1 MKSINGTKSHTIYAA
16 AALSLAA
23 AALPSQASAQAP
35 AAPPAPPAPPA
46 AAAPAAATV
55 AAPAPG
61 QAVAAG
67 GVEELNRRVA
77 ELEQQQRA
85 LQERLDAERRAAA
98 EAAASA
104 AARQA
109 QAAKDKAGEA
119 SVTAAPGKGFTVKT
133 ADGGFSSTIRA
144 RVQIR
149 ETFTHTDEDD
159 THEINVRTVRLTT
172 NGHFISP
179 DLKYNVQLAFGGN
192 DFERDSPSPI
202 FDAFVE
208 YTGIRD
214 LNVRVGQ
221 FLAPFDRARTLREV
235 SIQQTERP
243 IAVREFNLDR
253 DVGLMVSSPDLFGL
267 GGKLSYN
274 LFLGGGEGRNRFGA
288 QEHGPL
294 AVARL
299 AVRPFGAFDD
309 DQDGDLTREAKP
321 RLAVGVTGAYNH
333 QTNRQNSTF
342 GTTLTL
348 GAADYLHGA
357 ADLVFKYAGFSLA
370 AEAVAR
376 HAERD
381 SFEGEADGAPV
392 QEWTRSG
399 YGYFAQAGYLL
410 TDHLEVAARWD
421 QIFAER
427 GTDPKL
433 VDLVA
438 AQGKQVGGGLN
449 YYLNGYALK
458 VQGDYFYIFGE
469 DASEGRHVARL
480 QLDASF

>member
-1 MKSINGTKSHTIYAA
+1 MKSINGKKSHTVRAA
-16 AALSLAA
+16 AALSLVA
-23 AALPSQASAQAP
+23 AALPFEASAQQP
-35 AAPPAPPAPPA
+35 AAPPQ
-46 AAAPAAATV
+46 
-55 AAPAPG
+55 APAPQETG
-61 QAVAAG
+61 AAAG
-67 GVEELNRRVA
+67 VEPLSRRVE

-85 LQERLDAERRAAA
+85 LLERLEAERKAAA
-98 EAAASA
+98 EERASA
-104 AARQA
+104 E
-109 QAAKDKAGEA
+109 KDKG
-119 SVTAAPGKGFTVKT
+119 SGVKVTAAAGKGFTVKT
-133 ADGGFSSTIRA
+133 ADDKFSSTIRA
-144 RVQIR
+144 RLQVR
-149 ETFTHTDEDD
+149 ETITHTGEDD

-172 NGHFISP
+172 SGHVLTP

-192 DFERDSPSPI
+192 DFEKDSSSPI
-202 FDAFVE
+202 LDAFVE

-221 FLAPFDRARTLREV
+221 FLTPFNRARTLREP
-235 SIQQTERP
+235 SLQQTDRP

-253 DVGLMVSSPDLFGL
+253 DVGLMFSSPDLFGF

-274 LFLGGGEGRNRFGA
+274 LFVGGGEGRNRFGG
-288 QEHGPL
+288 QKHGPL

-309 DQDGDLTREAKP
+309 DQDADLAREAKP

-357 ADLVFKYAGFSLA
+357 ADLVFKYAGFSLS
-370 AEAVAR
+370 AEAVVR
-376 HAERD
+376 HAKED
-381 SFEGEADGAPV
+381 SFEGEVDGAAV
-392 QEWTRSG
+392 REWTRSG

-410 TDHLEVAARWD
+410 TDRVEVAARWD

-433 VDLVA
+433 VDLVD

-449 YYLNGYALK
+449 VYLNGYALK
-458 VQGDYFYIFGE
+458 LQGDYFYIFGKE
-469 DASEGRHVARL
+469 GADARHVGRL

>member
-1 MKSINGTKSHTIYAA
+1 MKSINGKKSHTVRAA
-16 AALSLAA
+16 AALSLVA
-23 AALPSQASAQAP
+23 AALPSLASAQQP
-35 AAPPAPPAPPA
+35 AAPPQ
-46 AAAPAAATV
+46 
-55 AAPAPG
+55 APAPLPAPAPQEIG
-61 QAVAAG
+61 AAAG
-67 GVEELNRRVA
+67 VEPLSRRVA

-85 LQERLDAERRAAA
+85 LIERLEAERKAAA
-98 EAAASA
+98 EERAS
-104 AARQA
+104 
-109 QAAKDKAGEA
+109 AAKDKG
-119 SVTAAPGKGFTVKT
+119 SGVKVTAAPGKGFTVKT
-133 ADGGFSSTIRA
+133 ADDKFSSTIRA
-144 RVQIR
+144 RVQLR
-149 ETFTHTDEDD
+149 ETITHTGEDD
-159 THEINVRTVRLTT
+159 TNEINVKTVRLTT
-172 NGHFISP
+172 SGHVLSP

-192 DFERDSPSPI
+192 DFEKDSPSPI

-221 FLAPFDRARTLREV
+221 FLTPFDRARTLREV
-235 SIQQTERP
+235 SLQQTDRP

-253 DVGLMVSSPDLFGL
+253 DVGLMFSSPDLFGF

-274 LFLGGGEGRNRFGA
+274 LFVGGGEGRNRFGG
-288 QEHGPL
+288 QKHGPL

-309 DQDGDLTREAKP
+309 DQDGDLPREAKP
-321 RLAVGVTGAYNH
+321 RLAVGVTGGYNH

-357 ADLVFKYAGFSLA
+357 ADLVFKYAGFSLS
-370 AEAVAR
+370 AEAVMR
-376 HAERD
+376 HAKRD
-381 SFEGEADGAPV
+381 SFEGEVDGAAV
-392 QEWTRSG
+392 REWTRSG

-410 TDHLEVAARWD
+410 TDRVEVAARWD

-433 VDLVA
+433 VDLVD

-449 YYLNGYALK
+449 VYLNGYALK
-458 VQGDYFYIFGE
+458 IQGDYFYIFGKE
-469 DASEGRHVARL
+469 GSDARHVGRL

>member
-1 MKSINGTKSHTIYAA
+1 MKSINRTKSHTVRAA
-16 AALSLAA
+16 AALSLFA
-23 AALPSQASAQAP
+23 AALPFQASAQEP
-35 AAPPAPPAPPA
+35 AAPPPAQAPAPPPTLAPQEA
-46 AAAPAAATV
+46 A
-55 AAPAPG
+55 
-61 QAVAAG
+61 
-67 GVEELNRRVA
+67 VEQLSRRVA
-77 ELEQQQRA
+77 ELEEQQRA
-85 LQERLDAERRAAA
+85 LQERLAAERRAAA
-98 EAAASA
+98 EKEAGAG
-104 AARQA
+104 QK
-109 QAAKDKAGEA
+109 QEAKDKGGGVK
-119 SVTAAPGKGFTVKT
+119 VTAAPGKGFTVRT
-133 ADGGFSSTIRA
+133 ADDSFSSTIRA
-144 RVQIR
+144 RLQIR
-149 ETFTHTDEDD
+149 ETITHTAEDD
-159 THEINVRTVRLTT
+159 TNEINVKTVRLTT
-172 NGHFISP
+172 SGHILSP

-192 DFERDSPSPI
+192 DFEKDSPSPI
-202 FDAFVE
+202 LDAFVE

-221 FLAPFDRARTLREV
+221 FLTPFNRARTLREP
-235 SIQQTERP
+235 SLQQTDRP

-253 DVGLMVSSPDLFGL
+253 DVGLMFSSPDLFGF

-274 LFLGGGEGRNRFGA
+274 LFVGGGEGRNRFGG
-288 QEHGPL
+288 QKHGPL

-309 DQDGDLTREAKP
+309 DQDGDLKREAKP

-357 ADLVFKYAGFSLA
+357 ADLIFKYAGFSLS
-370 AEAVAR
+370 AEAVVR
-376 HAERD
+376 HAKRD
-381 SFEGEADGAPV
+381 SFEGEVDGAAV
-392 QEWTRSG
+392 REWTRSG

-410 TDHLEVAARWD
+410 TDRVEVAARWD

-433 VDLVA
+433 VGLVD

-449 YYLNGYALK
+449 YYVNGYALK
-458 VQGDYFYIFGE
+458 IQGDYFYIFGKE
-469 DASEGRHVARL
+469 GADARHVGRL

>member
-1 MKSINGTKSHTIYAA
+1 S
-16 AALSLAA
+16 
-23 AALPSQASAQAP
+23 
-35 AAPPAPPAPPA
+35 
-46 AAAPAAATV
+46 
-55 AAPAPG
+55 
-61 QAVAAG
+61 
-67 GVEELNRRVA
+67 RRVA

-85 LQERLDAERRAAA
+85 LQERLDAERRAAESQA
-98 EAAASA
+98 PEAKEK
-104 AARQA
+104 
-109 QAAKDKAGEA
+109 KDKRDA

-144 RVQIR
+144 RVQVR
-149 ETFTHTDEDD
+149 ETITHTDEDD

-172 NGHFISP
+172 SGHFVSP

-192 DFERDSPSPI
+192 DFEKDSPSPI

-221 FLAPFDRARTLREV
+221 FLAPFNRARTLREV
-235 SIQQTERP
+235 SLQQTDRP

-253 DVGLMVSSPDLFGL
+253 DVGLMLSSPDLFGL

-274 LFLGGGEGRNRFGA
+274 LFVGGGEGRNRFGA

-299 AVRPFGAFDD
+299 AVSPFGAFDD
-309 DQDGDLTREAKP
+309 DQDGDLSREAKP

-342 GTTLTL
+342 GTTLSL

-370 AEAVAR
+370 AEAIVR

-381 SFEGEADGAPV
+381 SFEGEVDGAPV
-392 QEWTRSG
+392 REWTRSG

-410 TDHLEVAARWD
+410 TDHLELAARWD

-449 YYLNGYALK
+449 VYLNGYALK
-458 VQGDYFYIFGE
+458 LQGDYFYIFGE

>member
-35 AAPPAPPAPPA
+35 APPPAAPPPAAPAPPAIPA
-46 AAAPAAATV
+46 PV
-55 AAPAPG
+55 ADPAPG
-61 QAVAAG
+61 QPVVAG
-67 GVEELNRRVA
+67 GVEELSRRVA

-85 LQERLDAERRAAA
+85 LQERLDAERRAAESQA
-98 EAAASA
+98 PEAKEK
-104 AARQA
+104 
-109 QAAKDKAGEA
+109 KDKRDA

-144 RVQIR
+144 RVQVR
-149 ETFTHTDEDD
+149 ETITHTDEDD

-172 NGHFISP
+172 SGHFVSP

-192 DFERDSPSPI
+192 DFEKDSPSPI

-221 FLAPFDRARTLREV
+221 FLAPFNRARTLREV
-235 SIQQTERP
+235 SLQQTDRP

-253 DVGLMVSSPDLFGL
+253 DVGLMLSSPDLFGL

-274 LFLGGGEGRNRFGA
+274 LFVGGGEGRNRFGA

-299 AVRPFGAFDD
+299 AVSPFGAFDD
-309 DQDGDLTREAKP
+309 DQDGDLSREAKP

-342 GTTLTL
+342 GTTLSL

-370 AEAVAR
+370 AEAIVR

-381 SFEGEADGAPV
+381 SFEGEVDGAPV
-392 QEWTRSG
+392 REWTRSG

-410 TDHLEVAARWD
+410 TDHLELAARWD

-449 YYLNGYALK
+449 VYLNGYALK
-458 VQGDYFYIFGE
+458 LQGDYFYIFGE

>member
-23 AALPSQASAQAP
+23 AALPSQASAQQP
-35 AAPPAPPAPPA
+35 AAPPPAAAPPGAAAPPA
-46 AAAPAAATV
+46 V
-55 AAPAPG
+55 AAPDQG
-61 QAVAAG
+61 EAVA
-67 GVEELNRRVA
+67 GVEDLSRRIA

-98 EAAASA
+98 EAAAA
-104 AARQA
+104 AAA
-109 QAAKDKAGEA
+109 QPAQPAKGKGGDV
-119 SVTAAPGKGFTVKT
+119 SVTAAAGKGFTVKT

-144 RVQIR
+144 RVQVR
-149 ETFTHTDEDD
+149 ETFTHTADDD

-172 NGHFISP
+172 NGHFILP
-179 DLKYNVQLAFGGN
+179 ELKYNVQLAFGGN

-221 FLAPFDRARTLREV
+221 FLAPFNRARTLREV
-235 SIQQTERP
+235 SIQQTDRP
-243 IAVREFNLDR
+243 ITVREFNIDR
-253 DVGLMVSSPDLFGL
+253 DVGLMLSSPDLFGL
-267 GGKLSYN
+267 GGRLQYN

-288 QEHGPL
+288 QKHGPL

-309 DQDGDLTREAKP
+309 DQDGDLSREAKP

-333 QTNRQNSTF
+333 QTNRQHSTF
-342 GTTLTL
+342 GTTLSL

-357 ADLVFKYAGFSLA
+357 ADLIFKYAGFSLA
-370 AEAVAR
+370 AEAVVR

-381 SFEGEADGAPV
+381 SFEGEVNGAVV

-410 TDHLEVAARWD
+410 TDHVEVAARWD
-421 QIFAER
+421 QIFAEE
-427 GTDPKL
+427 GTDPRLVSL
-433 VDLVA
+433 VDT
-438 AQGKQVGGGLN
+438 QGKQVGGGLN
-449 YYLNGYALK
+449 VYLNGYALK
-458 VQGDYFYIFGE
+458 LQGDYFYIFGKE
-469 DASEGRHVARL
+469 ASDARHVARL

>member
-1 MKSINGTKSHTIYAA
+1 MKSIHRKKSHTVRAA
-16 AALSLAA
+16 AALSLFA
-23 AALPSQASAQAP
+23 AALPLQASAQAP
-35 AAPPAPPAPPA
+35 AAPPPAPAPAPPPPAPPA
-46 AAAPAAATV
+46 PQEIGAAE
-55 AAPAPG
+55 
-61 QAVAAG
+61 
-67 GVEELNRRVA
+67 GVEPLSRRVA
-77 ELEQQQRA
+77 ELERQQRA
-85 LQERLDAERRAAA
+85 LLERLDAERRAAA
-98 EAAASA
+98 EKEAAAA
-104 AARQA
+104 P
-109 QAAKDKAGEA
+109 KDKGGDVK
-119 SVTAAPGKGFTVKT
+119 VTAAPGKGFTVRT
-133 ADGGFSSTIRA
+133 ADDTFSSTIRA

-149 ETFTHTDEDD
+149 ETFTHTAEDD

-172 NGHFISP
+172 SGHFVSP

-192 DFERDSPSPI
+192 DFEKDSPSPI

-208 YTGIRD
+208 HTGIRD

-221 FLAPFDRARTLREV
+221 FLAPFNRARTLREV

-253 DVGLMVSSPDLFGL
+253 DVGLMLSSPDLFGL
-267 GGKLSYN
+267 GGRLQYN

-288 QEHGPL
+288 QKHGPL

-309 DQDGDLTREAKP
+309 DQDGDLSREAKP

-333 QTNRQNSTF
+333 QTNRQHSTF
-342 GTTLTL
+342 GTTLSL

-357 ADLVFKYAGFSLA
+357 ADLIFKYAGFSLA
-370 AEAVAR
+370 AEAVVR
-376 HAERD
+376 HAARD
-381 SFEGEADGAPV
+381 SFEGEVDGAV
-392 QEWTRSG
+392 VREWTRSG

-410 TDHLEVAARWD
+410 TDHVEVAARWD
-421 QIFAER
+421 QIFAQR

-433 VDLVA
+433 VDLVD

-449 YYLNGYALK
+449 VYLNGYALK
-458 VQGDYFYIFGE
+458 LQGDYFYIFGK

>member
-1 MKSINGTKSHTIYAA
+1 MKSIHRKKSHMVRAA
-16 AALSLAA
+16 AALSLFA

-35 AAPPAPPAPPA
+35 AAPPAAPP
-46 AAAPAAATV
+46 PTP
-55 AAPAPG
+55 AAPAPTPPEIG
-61 QAVAAG
+61 AAE
-67 GVEELNRRVA
+67 GVEPLRRRVA

-104 AARQA
+104 AAQP
-109 QAAKDKAGEA
+109 AKDKGGDV
-119 SVTAAPGKGFTVKT
+119 SVTAGAGKGFTVKT
-133 ADGGFSSTIRA
+133 ADGRFSSTIRA
-144 RVQIR
+144 RVQVR
-149 ETFTHTDEDD
+149 ETFTHTAEDD

-172 NGHFISP
+172 SGHFISP

-192 DFERDSPSPI
+192 DFEKDSPSPI

-208 YTGIRD
+208 YTAIRD

-221 FLAPFDRARTLREV
+221 FLAPFNRARTLREV
-235 SIQQTERP
+235 SLQQTERP

-253 DVGLMVSSPDLFGL
+253 DVGLMLSSPDLFGL
-267 GGKLSYN
+267 GGRLQYN

-288 QEHGPL
+288 QKHGPL

-309 DQDGDLTREAKP
+309 DQDGDLSREAKP

-333 QTNRQNSTF
+333 QTNRQHSTF
-342 GTTLTL
+342 GTTLSL

-357 ADLVFKYAGFSLA
+357 ADLIFKYAGFSLA
-370 AEAVAR
+370 AEAVVR

-381 SFEGEADGAPV
+381 SFEAEVDGAV
-392 QEWTRSG
+392 AREWTRSG

-410 TDHLEVAARWD
+410 TDHVEVAARWD

-433 VDLVA
+433 VDLVD

-449 YYLNGYALK
+449 VYLNGYALK
-458 VQGDYFYIFGE
+458 LQGDYFYIFGK
-469 DASEGRHVARL
+469 DASEGRHVGRL

>member
-1 MKSINGTKSHTIYAA
+1 MKSIHRKKSHTVRAA
-16 AALSLAA
+16 AALSLFA
-23 AALPSQASAQAP
+23 AALPLQASAQAP
-35 AAPPAPPAPPA
+35 AAPPPAPAPAPPPPAPQEIGA
-46 AAAPAAATV
+46 AE
-55 AAPAPG
+55 
-61 QAVAAG
+61 
-67 GVEELNRRVA
+67 GVEPLSRRVA

-85 LQERLDAERRAAA
+85 LLERLDAERRAAA
-98 EAAASA
+98 EKEAATAPKP
-104 AARQA
+104 
-109 QAAKDKAGEA
+109 AKDKGGDVK
-119 SVTAAPGKGFTVKT
+119 VTAAPGKGFTVRT
-133 ADGGFSSTIRA
+133 ADDTFSSTIRA
-144 RVQIR
+144 RVQVR
-149 ETFTHTDEDD
+149 ETFTHTAEDD

-172 NGHFISP
+172 SGHFISP

-192 DFERDSPSPI
+192 DFEKDSPSPI

-208 YTGIRD
+208 HTGIRD

-221 FLAPFDRARTLREV
+221 FLAPFNRARTLREV
-235 SIQQTERP
+235 SIQQTDRP

-253 DVGLMVSSPDLFGL
+253 DVGLMLSSPDLFGL
-267 GGKLSYN
+267 GGRLQYN

-309 DQDGDLTREAKP
+309 DQDGDLSREAKP

-333 QTNRQNSTF
+333 QTNRQHSTF
-342 GTTLTL
+342 GTTLSL

-357 ADLVFKYAGFSLA
+357 ADLIFKYAGFSLA
-370 AEAVAR
+370 AEAVVR

-381 SFEGEADGAPV
+381 SFEGEVDGAV
-392 QEWTRSG
+392 VREWTRSG

-410 TDHLEVAARWD
+410 TDHVEVAARWD

-433 VDLVA
+433 VDLVD

-449 YYLNGYALK
+449 VYLNGYALK
-458 VQGDYFYIFGE
+458 LQGDYFYIFGK

>member
-35 AAPPAPPAPPA
+35 APPPAAPPPAAPAPPAIPA
-46 AAAPAAATV
+46 PV
-55 AAPAPG
+55 ADPAPG
-61 QAVAAG
+61 QPVVAG
-67 GVEELNRRVA
+67 GVEELSRRVA

-85 LQERLDAERRAAA
+85 LQDRLDAERRAAA
-98 EAAASA
+98 EAAAS
-104 AARQA
+104 QA
-109 QAAKDKAGEA
+109 PAEKDKKDKGDA

-149 ETFTHTDEDD
+149 ETITHTGEDD
-159 THEINVRTVRLTT
+159 TNEINVKTVRLAAS
-172 NGHFISP
+172 GHVLSP
-179 DLKYNVQLAFGGN
+179 DLKYSVQLAFGGN
-192 DFERDSPSPI
+192 DFERDSPSPL

-221 FLAPFDRARTLREV
+221 FFVPFDRARTTRESSLQLV
-235 SIQQTERP
+235 DRQ
-243 IAVREFNLDR
+243 IAVRELTLDR
-253 DVGLMVSSPDLFGL
+253 DVGLMLSSPDLFGL
-267 GGKLSYN
+267 DGKLSYN
-274 LFLGGGEGRNRFGA
+274 LFVGGGEGRNRFGG
-288 QEHGPL
+288 QKHGPL

-299 AVRPFGAFDD
+299 ALRPFGAFDD
-309 DQDGDLTREAKP
+309 DQEGDLSREAKP
-321 RLAVGVTGAYNH
+321 RLAVGVAGGYNH
-333 QTNRQNSTF
+333 QTNRQSSTY
-342 GTTLTL
+342 GTTLAL

-357 ADLVFKYAGFSLA
+357 ADLVFKVAGFSLS
-370 AEAVAR
+370 AEVVAR
-376 HAERD
+376 HAARD
-381 SFEGEADGAPV
+381 AIEGEVDGAPAR
-392 QEWTRSG
+392 EWTRSG
-399 YGYFAQAGYLL
+399 YGYFVQSGFLL
-410 TDHLEVAARWD
+410 TERVEVAARWD

-433 VDLVA
+433 VELVDT
-438 AQGKQVGGGLN
+438 QGKQVGGGLN
-449 YYLNGYALK
+449 VYLNGHALK
-458 VQGDYFYIFGE
+458 VQGDYFYIFGK

>member
-1 MKSINGTKSHTIYAA
+1 MKSINGKKSHTVRAA
-16 AALSLAA
+16 AALSLVA
-23 AALPSQASAQAP
+23 AALPFQASAQQP
-35 AAPPAPPAPPA
+35 AAPPQ
-46 AAAPAAATV
+46 
-55 AAPAPG
+55 APAPLPAPAPQETG
-61 QAVAAG
+61 AAAG
-67 GVEELNRRVA
+67 VEPLSRRVA

-85 LQERLDAERRAAA
+85 LIERLEAERKAAA
-98 EAAASA
+98 EERASA
-104 AARQA
+104 E
-109 QAAKDKAGEA
+109 KDKG
-119 SVTAAPGKGFTVKT
+119 SGVKVTAAAGKGFTVKT
-133 ADGGFSSTIRA
+133 ADDKFSSTIRA
-144 RVQIR
+144 RVQVR
-149 ETFTHTDEDD
+149 ETITHTAEDD

-172 NGHFISP
+172 SGHILSP

-192 DFERDSPSPI
+192 DFEKDSPSPI

-221 FLAPFDRARTLREV
+221 FLTPFNRARTLREV
-235 SIQQTERP
+235 SLQQTDRP

-253 DVGLMVSSPDLFGL
+253 DVGLMFSSPDLFGF

-274 LFLGGGEGRNRFGA
+274 LFVGGGEGRNRFGG
-288 QEHGPL
+288 QKHGPL

-309 DQDGDLTREAKP
+309 DQDGDLPREAKP

-357 ADLVFKYAGFSLA
+357 ADLIFKYAGFSLS
-370 AEAVAR
+370 AEAVVR
-376 HAERD
+376 HAKRD
-381 SFEGEADGAPV
+381 SFEGEVDGAAV
-392 QEWTRSG
+392 REWTRSG

-410 TDHLEVAARWD
+410 TDRVEVAARWD

-433 VDLVA
+433 VDLVD

-449 YYLNGYALK
+449 VYLNGYALK
-458 VQGDYFYIFGE
+458 IQGDYFYIFGKDTA
-469 DASEGRHVARL
+469 DARHVGRL